1 MSNFSQD
8 PSQLG
13 MQGVP
18 QGIAQPQVPAQNQPQ
33 VGVEGS
39 QQVPGDQQ
47 QPVNPN
53 LPQVQELPEINPEQ
67 FSIDGLETVVD
78 PRVADHIRRQH
89 EANLQH
95 HVARLQQVKDR
106 EIAQLRQQYQQLQR
120 SYHQYAVEVDPS
132 NADYLEQARIQAE
145 QQEQVEAL
153 RQRAVQANRYEF
165 IEGLVEQYQGVVRFE
180 DLRDARG
187 PGQAQALAA
196 QIAAARQRVPQ
207 VPPNQMQAAGPS
219 GGYAQPYDPA
229 PVPGSK
235 AYENVWAKRGGRDMP
250 HKDQESIMAAMRWIQ
265 QNGG

>member
-33 VGVEGS
+33 VGVPGVQ
-39 QQVPGDQQ
+39 QQVGDQQ

-89 EANLQH
+89 EANLQY
-95 HVARLQQVKDR
+95 HVSRLQQVKDR
-106 EIAQLRQQYQQLQR
+106 EIAQLRQQYQQLQQ
-120 SYHQYAVEVDPS
+120 SYHQYAVQVDPS
-132 NADYLEQARIQAE
+132 NAEYLEQARREAEYQERLQQAE
-145 QQEQVEAL
+145 Q
-153 RQRAVQANRYEF
+153 RAVEGTRFQTLTNIVQQYG
-165 IEGLVEQYQGVVRFE
+165 GLVRME
-180 DLRDARG
+180 DLLDAPG
-187 PGQAQALAA
+187 PRRAAELAA
-196 QIAAARQRVPQ
+196 QIAATRQRVPQ
-207 VPPNQMQAAGPS
+207 VPPGQLQSTGPS
-219 GGYAQPYDPA
+219 GGNAQPYVAA
-229 PVPGSK
+229 PIPGSK
-235 AYENVWAKRGGRDMP
+235 AYDNVWAKRAGREMP
-250 HKDQESIMAAMRWIQ
+250 HKDQESVTAAMLWIR